1 MGHSFSDML
10 MLASFTTILASVF
23 VSSQAFSIAPQSLN
37 SLYAAPVSGD
47 EYDNAAQ
54 YELIELSPE
63 EVEELLSEIH
73 TPSVDHLLHPSDY
86 IDVEE
91 AEDDVPA
98 ADYHLSDYYQD
109 DEEEEQIEQLKQL
122 EHLLEERGQSKEQ
135 TSTTTTPATPA
146 TTTTT
151 ARPVLR
157 RMTKE
162 RRGMVEEPIFRPGNA
177 NDPQFMYRGRK
188 KRSAPIPPFVQSPTK
203 Y

>member
-1 MGHSFSDML
+1 MGIHSFSDML

-86 IDVEE
+86 IEVEE

-135 TSTTTTPATPA
+135 TSTTTA
-146 TTTTT
+146 TTTP
-151 ARPVLR
+151 RPVLR

-188 KRSAPIPPFVQSPTK
+188 KRSAPIPPFAQSQTK

>member
-1 MGHSFSDML
+1 M
-10 MLASFTTILASVF
+10 
-23 VSSQAFSIAPQSLN
+23 SLKCFIFQ
-37 SLYAAPVSGD
+37 LYAAPVSGD

-122 EHLLEERGQSKEQ
+122 EHLLEGQFLTLLQ
-135 TSTTTTPATPA
+135 T
-146 TTTTT
+146 
-151 ARPVLR
+151 
-157 RMTKE
+157 
-162 RRGMVEEPIFRPGNA
+162 F
-177 NDPQFMYRGRK
+177 
-188 KRSAPIPPFVQSPTK
+188 
-203 Y
+203 